1 MKDKKHNPGRDVG
14 VFLIIAGLFLAGI
27 MFDVLN
33 LGSIREYFVWPVLV
47 TFIGVVFFFNSNAPT
62 GIIITA
68 VGVYFFLPRID
79 LELPV
84 LYERLYWPAAIILT
98 GLVFIISG
106 IVRRSHRN

>member
-1 MKDKKHNPGRDVG
+1 MKDKKHNPGRDIG
-14 VFLIIAGLFLAGI
+14 IFLIIAGLFLAGI
-27 MFDVLN
+27 MFDILN

-47 TFIGVVFFFNSNAPT
+47 IFIGVISFFNSNAAA

-79 LELPV
+79 YELPV
-84 LYERLYWPAAIILT
+84 VYERLYWPAAIILT

-106 IVRRSHRN
+106 IVRRYPRN